1 VNFKGE
7 TIMEKKREGQNNALY
22 YDEEGALEVNKQITN
37 VYSSGIVDDF
47 TAMNA
52 FDEEGNEEQ

>member
-1 VNFKGE
+1 
-7 TIMEKKREGQNNALY
+7 MEKKREGQNNALY

-37 VYSSGIVDDF
+37 AYSSGIVDDF